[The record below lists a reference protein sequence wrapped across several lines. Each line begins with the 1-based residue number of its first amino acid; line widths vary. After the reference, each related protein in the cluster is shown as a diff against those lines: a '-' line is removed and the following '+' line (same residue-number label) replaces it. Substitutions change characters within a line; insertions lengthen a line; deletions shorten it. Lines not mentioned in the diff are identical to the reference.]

1 MIRTSFSDGNFIM
14 SRAFAYCR
22 VSTLEQNTENQ
33 RREIEVA
40 GFAVKSQ
47 RLIEE
52 HISGSVAAS
61 ERPGFTRLLDRMEN
75 GDVLIVTKLDRLGRN
90 AIDVR
95 KTVEQL
101 AASGIRVHCLALGGV
116 DLTSPA
122 GKMTMQVI
130 SAVAEFEKDLL
141 IERTHAGIARAR
153 ASGKRFGRPSALN
166 DEQKKSVLERLS
178 MGMTVS
184 AVAREFSTTRQ
195 TILRVKAACSVS

>member
-1 MIRTSFSDGNFIM
+1 MG
-14 SRAFAYCR
+14 
-22 VSTLEQNTENQ
+22 V
-33 RREIEVA
+33 
-40 GFAVKSQ
+40 
-47 RLIEE
+47 RLPNKTDI
-52 HISGSVAAS
+52 AQLTAW
-61 ERPGFTRLLDRMEN
+61 LLD
-75 GDVLIVTKLDRLGRN
+75 VTKLDRLGRN
-90 AIDVR
+90 AMDVR

-166 DEQKKSVLERLS
+166 DEQKKSALERLS
-178 MGMTVS
+178 MGITVS

-195 TILRVKAACSVS
+195 TIMRLRDTKVA